1 MTGALTRGTG
11 LGSSEGTGIPT
22 RGEVKVKNLF
32 QLGGQGSDALHIEQ
46 CKEGRVGSWSMIFF
60 CLFLGSCEHQ
70 CCIYILYNIIYIYI
84 YICVC
89 LYIYIYIYLYL
100 FFFVFWGD
108 ETSGLVLLQHRLS
121 VLAVLPD
128 RGLLR

>member
-70 CCIYILYNIIYIYI
+70 CYIYI
-84 YICVC
+84 YNNIYLCVFV
-89 LYIYIYIYLYL
+89 YIYIYIYL
-100 FFFVFWGD
+100 FVFLCFLG
-108 ETSGLVLLQHRLS
+108 R
-121 VLAVLPD
+121 
-128 RGLLR
+128 